1 MAILRARGIA
11 ALAAAVLFLAACSGG
26 GSADDGPGAVFIR
39 SLPTGS
45 AVPAA
50 SMTLTPTPEPTFTPT
65 LEPAATA
72 LPLSPTTTPP
82 SPPPTLAPTN
92 EEPSSPTPAAPLGEG
107 ASAELSPESVPQG
120 GVFVV
125 RLRNASVEPT
135 PVVFF
140 SGVSHAMLLQA
151 QLWWAVIGV
160 AADFP
165 PGQQLVQISTDTD
178 GSPILTINVTDAAF
192 PEENVELPPETSQL
206 LTDAPAIEDENQI
219 LNSLY
224 AGLTPERLWSG
235 PFIMPAVGPLGDTF
249 GYRRSFNGGPYSNH
263 TGVDIL
269 AAEGAPVV
277 AANTGRV
284 VYTGAPAAGEH
295 RRHRPWGGSVH
306 RLPPPV
312 ADLRYPGPGR
322 RPGRDHWRR
331 RRDGPGDRTPPALG
345 AHCARCARRPAALD
359 AGGDRAL
366 KAGDS

>member
-284 VYTGAPAAGEH
+284 VYTGALQLRGNTVVIDHGAGVFTGYHHLSQIYVTQGQAVVQGETIGAVGATGLVTGPH
-295 RRHRPWGGSVH
+295 LHWELIVRGVRVDPLPWTQAEIA
-306 RLPPPV
+306 P
-312 ADLRYPGPGR
+312 
-322 RPGRDHWRR
+322 
-331 RRDGPGDRTPPALG
+331 
-345 AHCARCARRPAALD
+345 
-359 AGGDRAL
+359 
-366 KAGDS
+366 